1 MKISNLKTKVFAL
14 EQAGAAAFI
23 TAAILTAAL
32 LLSSYKPSADSV
44 LPEYTPVAYAK
55 LADYLQKL
63 PVGTTV
69 YKIEVTGLTAADLKG
84 GAGEISPLGKILK
97 DNNDKKVAL
106 KLGGD
111 IAGLTDMSFCFRDCT
126 NLVQVTA
133 IPAGVTN
140 MRYCFAQCACLT
152 QAPVIPQ
159 GVTNMSSCFES
170 CNSLT
175 QAPEIPESVT
185 DMRRCFQHCTKLK
198 SAVLKC
204 NYTPGKFGFAFAN
217 CTDLT
222 EGSIKIPALQLQTYK
237 NNANKTGAQ
246 DGWFAE
252 EQV

>member
-1 MKISNLKTKVFAL
+1 
-14 EQAGAAAFI
+14 
-23 TAAILTAAL
+23 
-32 LLSSYKPSADSV
+32 
-44 LPEYTPVAYAK
+44 
-55 LADYLQKL
+55 
-63 PVGTTV
+63 
-69 YKIEVTGLTAADLKG
+69 
-84 GAGEISPLGKILK
+84 
-97 DNNDKKVAL
+97 
-106 KLGGD
+106 
-111 IAGLTDMSFCFRDCT
+111 MSFCFRDCT
-126 NLVQVTA
+126 GLVQVTA
-133 IPAGVTN
+133 IPQGVTN

-159 GVTNMSSCFES
+159 GVTNMSSCFEN

-222 EGSIKIPALQLQTYK
+222 AGSIKIPALQLQTYK

>member
-1 MKISNLKTKVFAL
+1 MKISNSKAKVFAFFK
-14 EQAGAAAFI
+14 AAFVLFI
-23 TAAILTAAL
+23 AL
-32 LLSSYKPSADSV
+32 LFTGCKQATESAS
-44 LPEYTPVAYAK
+44 PEYTPVAYAK

-84 GAGEISPLGKILK
+84 GAGEASPLGKILK

-106 KLGGD
+106 KFGGS
-111 IAGLTDMSFCFRDCT
+111 IADLTDMSFCFRDCT

-140 MRYCFAQCACLT
+140 M
-152 QAPVIPQ
+152 
-159 GVTNMSSCFES
+159 SSCFEN
-170 CNSLT
+170 CRSLT